1 MLKQR
6 MSILTCGDS
15 RSNNKISMIKTHNIL
30 IIALF
35 AAFICGCA
43 NPYSKDFRLT
53 TFDEGKGYAAIELS
67 GTGGL
72 QSADGSDSG
81 DYLIIRK
88 YKYNNLPIYYQLL
101 YQYHS
106 ASDNLHPERLVF
118 LIDKQKYVMTFLGSG
133 ISNNKELAWVTVET
147 PFLEKIAKAKEVLL
161 RIEGTSKSIDYVFNK
176 KYLYFFNRFYK
187 ECVLSDKK

>member
-15 RSNNKISMIKTHNIL
+15 RSNNNLAMIKTCNIL
-30 IIALF
+30 IIVL
-35 AAFICGCA
+35 AAIFICGCG

-53 TFDEGKGYAAIELS
+53 TFDEGKGYTAIELS

-72 QSADGSDSG
+72 QSVDGSDSG
-81 DYLIIRK
+81 DYLVARK

-106 ASDNLHPERLVF
+106 ESDNLHPERLVF
-118 LIDKQKYVMTFLGSG
+118 LIDKQKYVMTFLGSDK
-133 ISNNKELAWVTVET
+133 SNNKELAWITVET

-176 KYLYFFNRFYK
+176 KYLYFFKRFYK